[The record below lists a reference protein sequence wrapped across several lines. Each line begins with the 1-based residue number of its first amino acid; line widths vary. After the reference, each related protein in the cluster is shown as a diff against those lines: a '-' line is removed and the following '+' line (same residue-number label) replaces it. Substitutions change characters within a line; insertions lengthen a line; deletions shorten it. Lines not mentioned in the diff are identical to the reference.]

1 MIETIN
7 GLRWAAALAGA
18 LVVFTAVVVL
28 GNVALQHSN
37 VQSVAAYRT
46 LEALATMLA
55 VVSAAAIVPRAAA
68 SEATLIPWLLF
79 ILMPFGA
86 LTWQVVAGDFQ
97 IATYWECAN
106 MFCGG
111 FAAWYAVRILTAP
124 RRPPASVELR

>member
-1 MIETIN
+1 MMETVN

-18 LVVFTAVVVL
+18 LIVFTAIVVL
-28 GNVALQHSN
+28 GTAVLQHSN

-55 VVSAAAIVPRAAA
+55 VASAAAIVPRAAA
-68 SEATLIPWLLF
+68 SEATLIPWFLF

-97 IATYWECAN
+97 ITTYWECAN

-111 FAAWYAVRILTAP
+111 FAAWYAVRVLTA
-124 RRPPASVELR
+124 RRQPQASAELR